1 MEMPTRRMAI
11 TNLHV
16 SKREVKEKKQRG
28 DQRSKNRCVTIL
40 EQLMKNIRQII
51 HYYQNVQKG
60 LIPMSSHEQL

>member
-28 DQRSKNRCVTIL
+28 VKEAKTGFTIL

>member
-28 DQRSKNRCVTIL
+28 GQRSKNRCVHNTRTAD
-40 EQLMKNIRQII
+40 ENIRQII

-60 LIPMSSHEQL
+60 LIPMSSHEQF

>member
-28 DQRSKNRCVTIL
+28 GQRSKNRVHNTRTADEKYTTNNSLLSKCA
-40 EQLMKNIRQII
+40 
-51 HYYQNVQKG
+51 KG
-60 LIPMSSHEQL
+60 IDSDV